1 MPISGPTYD
10 FNWSSVNNAPD
21 KHGVYILY
29 QAGKVT
35 YIGRATDPGVTLRSR
50 LQAHKRGDLG
60 KSTKEAAAFQS
71 EATDNPVTAAA
82 RERQLL
88 WDYQYL
94 NGRPAWDYDPFL
106 KFR

>member
-10 FNWSSVNNAPD
+10 FNWSNVNNAPA

-29 QAGKVT
+29 QRGRVT
-35 YIGRATDPGVTLRSR
+35 FIGRATEPGVSLRSR

-60 KSTKEAAAFQS
+60 KSTQEAAAFQS
-71 EATDNPVTAAA
+71 EATDNSVTAAE

-94 NGRPAWDYDPFL
+94 NGRPTWHYDPL
-106 KFR
+106 LRHA

>member
-1 MPISGPTYD
+1 MPISGSTYD
-10 FNWSSVNNAPD
+10 FNWSNVNNAPV

-35 YIGRATDPGVTLRSR
+35 YIGRAADRGVTLRSR

-60 KSTKEAAAFQS
+60 KSTQEAAAFQA
-71 EATDNPVTAAA
+71 EATDNPITAAD

-88 WDYQYL
+88 WDFQYL
-94 NGRPAWDYDPFL
+94 NGRPGWHYDPL
-106 KFR
+106 LRHA